1 MSKSSISKQSKFKIQ
16 KGDQIVVLAG
26 KHRGESGKVNRIDC
40 KKNRVFI
47 EGLNIAK
54 KHQKANAQGQGGIVD
69 KVMSIHISNVN
80 LEDPSKK
87 VPTRIGYKIWRLVPP
102 RLPRKTKRISR
113 WRSIKYFHQD
123 TNEPSRGFFVSRE
136 LSSLADASWA
146 IR

>member
-1 MSKSSISKQSKFKIQ
+1 MSKPTISKQTKFKIQ
-16 KGDQIVVLAG
+16 KGDKIVVLAG

-80 LEDPSKK
+80 LQDPSKK
-87 VPTRIGYKIWRLVPP
+87 IPTRIGYKVENGT
-102 RLPRKTKRISR
+102 KTRVAKKS
-113 WRSIKYFHQD
+113 
-123 TNEPSRGFFVSRE
+123 N
-136 LSSLADASWA
+136 SLL
-146 IR
+146 